1 MPDEP
6 ESEPGYPRSWYA
18 ATANET
24 VLRPALRGSTRAD
37 VCVIGGGYTGLSAA
51 LHLAERGYA
60 VVLLEARRVGWGAA
74 GRNGGQ
80 VGSGQRVG
88 EAELEG
94 RFGRETAHRL
104 WSLAE
109 EAKALVRER
118 VMRHHIDCDL
128 TPGQLVVAA
137 KSAHARDLRAR
148 AEKLARDYDYPHA
161 RFIAAGELPGMLDSR
176 TFYGGLLDQDAF
188 HLHPLDLALGLA
200 RACEAA
206 GVRIHEETTALGYTQ
221 HDPATVRTAGGEVVA
236 GQVVLACDGYLGGL
250 EPRIASRMMPINNFM
265 VATAPLGAARARG
278 LIRDRVCVHDTRF
291 VVNYFR
297 LSADDRL
304 LFGGGE
310 NYRAGF
316 PPDIAAFVRPYLLK
330 IFPQLRDL
338 AIDFAWGG
346 TLGISRTRLPH
357 LGRLPPNLYFAHGF
371 SGHGIS
377 IGMLAG
383 RLIAEAV
390 AGSAERFDVLAGL
403 PAPRWPGGALL
414 RQPLLA
420 LGMLWYALR
429 DRL

>member
-1 MPDEP
+1 
-6 ESEPGYPRSWYA
+6 
-18 ATANET
+18 
-24 VLRPALRGSTRAD
+24 
-37 VCVIGGGYTGLSAA
+37 
-51 LHLAERGYA
+51 
-60 VVLLEARRVGWGAA
+60 
-74 GRNGGQ
+74 
-80 VGSGQRVG
+80 
-88 EAELEG
+88 
-94 RFGRETAHRL
+94 
-104 WSLAE
+104 
-109 EAKALVRER
+109 
-118 VMRHHIDCDL
+118 
-128 TPGQLVVAA
+128 
-137 KSAHARDLRAR
+137 
-148 AEKLARDYDYPHA
+148 
-161 RFIAAGELPGMLDSR
+161 
-176 TFYGGLLDQDAF
+176 
-188 HLHPLDLALGLA
+188 
-200 RACEAA
+200 
-206 GVRIHEETTALGYTQ
+206 
-221 HDPATVRTAGGEVVA
+221 
-236 GQVVLACDGYLGGL
+236 
-250 EPRIASRMMPINNFM
+250 
-265 VATAPLGAARARG
+265 
-278 LIRDRVCVHDTRF
+278 

-330 IFPQLRDL
+330 IFPQLRDVP
-338 AIDFAWGG
+338 IDFAWGG
-346 TLGISRTRLPH
+346 SLGISRTRLPH